1 MGGRRNNN
9 RRVVVSELVSELA
22 SKLLIAFALLIFIA
36 ALGIMGLYCYNN
48 WDEILLE
55 LQ

>member
-1 MGGRRNNN
+1 MDGFDDGGTEEEQPQ
-9 RRVVVSELVSELA
+9 SAGLA